1 MKPFLRAGLLFAL
14 ALISIA
20 CAGPEAT
27 ATSTPA
33 PTFTPVA
40 TRAPVPS
47 PTFRPASQTT
57 RVPTPTAG
65 RTPTPVPAATPV
77 PTPTPTPTP
86 TPAPTPSATPTA
98 VPTASPLP
106 SPTPTLVPTPTPTPT
121 VVPAGE
127 RSTRDRPDDNELPQI
142 HVMYVLPAD
151 GTDEFLDTS
160 GGIGTAIESIGYW
173 FRIQT
178 DGLELRWDTHNGELD
193 VTFYRLSSEEQSITA
208 TGAYVRDLLEIEL
221 RAGGV
226 IQLDKQYMVFYGGG
240 STWSCGGG
248 AWPPLLRG

>member
-1 MKPFLRAGLLFAL
+1 MNGSCRPASGLVSDENDLRATEMTGLAASRRRTMKPFLRAGLLFAI

-86 TPAPTPSATPTA
+86 APTPSATPTA
-98 VPTASPLP
+98 RAHGQ
-106 SPTPTLVPTPTPTPT
+106 TLAFTYAYPR
-121 VVPAGE
+121 A
-127 RSTRDRPDDNELPQI
+127 
-142 HVMYVLPAD
+142 HAHAD
-151 GTDEFLDTS
+151 GS
-160 GGIGTAIESIGYW
+160 P
-173 FRIQT
+173 
-178 DGLELRWDTHNGELD
+178 RW
-193 VTFYRLSSEEQSITA
+193 
-208 TGAYVRDLLEIEL
+208 
-221 RAGGV
+221 RAV
-226 IQLDKQYMVFYGGG
+226 D
-240 STWSCGGG
+240 S
-248 AWPPLLRG
+248 R